1 MLLKWYIMLNIRNTV
16 HPGKIVS
23 LSIIRTQ
30 LRYYHVILITSLDN
44 HTQSKIIAVR
54 NTTKTLTHHW
64 LSRSHASLLTTD
76 SHHYQIFKFDH
87 VSITS
92 SFLFFHLFFRDRNI
106 STRIT
111 NFSYNIIIIKMGK
124 HTWTIQYINIREKN
138 SNPVNTA
145 TRNHIYQI

>member
-1 MLLKWYIMLNIRNTV
+1 MEKYKS
-16 HPGKIVS
+16 PP
-23 LSIIRTQ
+23 IIWSQ

-87 VSITS
+87 VNITS

-111 NFSYNIIIIKMGK
+111 NFSYNIIIIKMGE
-124 HTWTIQYINIREKN
+124 HTWTIQYIYIYIREKN
-138 SNPVNTA
+138 SNPVNNA
-145 TRNHIYQI
+145 TQNHIHQR